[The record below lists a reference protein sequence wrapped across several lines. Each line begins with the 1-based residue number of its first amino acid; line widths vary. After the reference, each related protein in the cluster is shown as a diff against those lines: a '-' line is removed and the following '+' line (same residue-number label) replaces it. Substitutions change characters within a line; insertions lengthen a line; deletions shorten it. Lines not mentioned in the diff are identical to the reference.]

1 MNVGELNVN
10 VKVDYATMIL
20 SYEQI
25 DELKIFHSTIFTNIV
40 SVIKPFMTFDND
52 NLDNCF
58 LIVPSK

>member
-10 VKVDYATMIL
+10 VKVDYEKMIL
-20 SYEQI
+20 TSEEI
-25 DELKIFHSTIFTNIV
+25 EELKIFHTTIFSNII